1 MPNNHNIPK
10 TGIRKSMKI
19 SWLKWI
25 MLCATC
31 LMFLIG
37 CQTNKGNLTQFDS
50 SIDLSNDQDQVIL
63 LHGMY
68 RSAVAMQPLEQYF
81 RTHGYQVTSIS
92 YPSTKHDIETLV
104 RDYLHPAVQ
113 IAQTKGMQKIHFV
126 THSMGGILVRY
137 YLKNYPLEDLGKV
150 VMIAPPNQGT
160 ELAELFADSSWVDTK
175 TGPAKIQLS
184 AQQDSWVNQ
193 LGPVN
198 FAVGIIAGNHNSN
211 LLTAWLLP
219 GEDDGV
225 VSVESTKVK
234 NMKDFMIVPE
244 KHFRLRGN
252 QTVLQQAA
260 YFLKHANFYR
270 IASDDFST

>member
-1 MPNNHNIPK
+1 MQINHK
-10 TGIRKSMKI
+10 TLKASINKPMKVN
-19 SWLKWI
+19 WLKWT
-25 MLCATC
+25 MLFTIC
-31 LMFLIG
+31 LIFLIG
-37 CQTNKGNLTQFDS
+37 CQINRSNLPQLDS
-50 SIDLSNDQDQVIL
+50 SIDLSNDQDQIIL

-68 RSAVAMQPLEQYF
+68 RSAVAMQPLERYF
-81 RTHGYQVTSIS
+81 QTQGYQVTSIS
-92 YPSTKHDIETLV
+92 YPSTKYDIETLV

-113 IAQTKGMQKIHFV
+113 SAQRKSTQKIHFV

-137 YLKNYPLEDLGKV
+137 YLNNYPLEDLGKV

-160 ELAELFADSSWVDTK
+160 ELAELFSDSSWIATK
-175 TGPAKIQLS
+175 TGPAKQQHS
-184 AQQDSWVNQ
+184 TQQDSLVNQ

-198 FAVGIIAGNHNSN
+198 FDVGIIAGNYNSN

>member
-1 MPNNHNIPK
+1 MINKN
-10 TGIRKSMKI
+10 
-19 SWLKWI
+19 WLKLS
-25 MLCATC
+25 MLCFIC

-37 CQTNKGNLTQFDS
+37 CQINKSNLSHFDN
-50 SIDLSNDQDQVIL
+50 SIDLSNDQDQIIL

-68 RSAVAMQPLEQYF
+68 RSADAMQPLETFF
-81 RTHGYQVTSIS
+81 RNEGYQITNIS
-92 YPSTKHDIETLV
+92 YPSTKYDIETLV

-113 IAQTKGMQKIHFV
+113 KAQRKGMQKIHFV

-137 YLKNYPLEDLGKV
+137 YLKNHPLEGLGKV

-160 ELAELFADSSWVDTK
+160 ELAELFADSSWIDTN
-175 TGPAKIQLS
+175 TGPAKLQLS

-198 FAVGIIAGNHNSN
+198 FAVGIIAGNYNSN

-225 VSVESTKVK
+225 VSVESTKVQ
-234 NMKDFMIVPE
+234 NMQDFMIVNE
-244 KHFRLRGN
+244 KHFKLRGN
-252 QTVLQQAA
+252 ITVLHQAA
-260 YFLKHANFYR
+260 YFLKHSSFYR
-270 IASDDFST
+270 SASDFGT

>member
-1 MPNNHNIPK
+1 
-10 TGIRKSMKI
+10 MKI
-19 SWLKWI
+19 TWLKWNI
-25 MLCATC
+25 IFIIC
-31 LMFLIG
+31 LAFLSG
-37 CQTNKGNLTQFDS
+37 CQINKSNPPKFDS
-50 SIDLSNDQDQVIL
+50 SIDLSNDQDQIIL

-68 RSAVAMQPLEQYF
+68 RSAVAMEPLERFF
-81 RTHGYQVTSIS
+81 RTQGYDVTSVS
-92 YPSTKHDIETLV
+92 YPSTKYDIETLV

-113 IAQTKGMQKIHFV
+113 KAQAKGTHKIHFV
-126 THSMGGILVRY
+126 THSLGGILVRY
-137 YLKNYPLEDLGKV
+137 YLKNHPLEDLGKV

-160 ELAELFADSSWVDTK
+160 ELAELFADSSWINTN

-198 FAVGIIAGNHNSN
+198 FVVGIIAGNHNSN

-234 NMKDFMIVPE
+234 NMKDFMTVPE

-252 QTVLQQAA
+252 QTVLQQDA
-260 YFLKHANFYR
+260 YFLKYASFYR
-270 IASDDFST
+270 SAFADQGI

>member
-1 MPNNHNIPK
+1 MPNNHNLPK
-10 TGIRKSMKI
+10 ASNKYPVKKY
-19 SWLKWI
+19 WLKWTVLFI
-25 MLCATC
+25 TC
-31 LMFLIG
+31 LGFLIG
-37 CQTNKGNLTQFDS
+37 CQMNKSNLPQFDS
-50 SIDLSNDQDQVIL
+50 NIDLSNDQDQIIL

-68 RSAVAMQPLEQYF
+68 RNADAMKPLEDFF
-81 RTHGYQVTSIS
+81 RIKGYKVTSIS

-113 IAQTKGMQKIHFV
+113 TAQRKGTQKIHFV

-150 VMIAPPNQGT
+150 VMIAPPNQST
-160 ELAELFADSSWVDTK
+160 ELAELFADSSWIDTN

-198 FAVGIIAGNHNSN
+198 FAVGIIAGNYNSN

-219 GEDDGV
+219 GDDDGV
-225 VSVESTKVK
+225 VSVESTKLK

-252 QTVLQQAA
+252 QTVLQQTA
-260 YFLKHANFYR
+260 YFLKHSRFYR
-270 IASDDFST
+270 STTGDFEI